1 MVHGRFARSQ
11 PDSLD
16 MLATQTEGDFVNT
29 QRVEGHTPRTM
40 GELVKKHASR
50 DTMNTHHGFDML
62 ELSGA
67 AEHICAANT
76 YLAALSIIRKQEK
89 VNEAL
94 VRALNKQSQ
103 IWMSMAAAGAIE
115 KYPDLNWPFINNALG
130 EVHAALALA
139 KEPA

>member
-1 MVHGRFARSQ
+1 M
-11 PDSLD
+11 
-16 MLATQTEGDFVNT
+16 NT

-40 GELVKKHASR
+40 GELVKAHASR
-50 DTMNTHHGFDML
+50 NTLSTHHGFEML

-67 AEHICAANT
+67 TEHTCAANT

-94 VRALNKQSQ
+94 MESLAE
-103 IWMSMAAAGAIE
+103 AIKWIE
-115 KYPDLNWPFINNALG
+115 NAPEDAWGYANDDHARWPLRD
-130 EVHAALALA
+130 ELVSKLCKALA